1 MLATC
6 AQLRARKRTMG
17 CLGTLLL
24 LCLPSLLQVASSS
37 EDHISL
43 SVHALNVLTG
53 LPATGLTVCLSQVL
67 APSSQLP
74 DHNQTWMDLMTS
86 NTSTDGRMD
95 KSELAS
101 LRLEPGTYRLRFAT
115 GAYWL
120 QQGRTSLYPYAD
132 VVFMVTAA
140 DLKLHIPL
148 LLSPY
153 SYITYR
159 GN

>member
-24 LCLPSLLQVASSS
+24 LCLPSLL
-37 EDHISL
+37 
-43 SVHALNVLTG
+43 
-53 LPATGLTVCLSQVL
+53 QVL